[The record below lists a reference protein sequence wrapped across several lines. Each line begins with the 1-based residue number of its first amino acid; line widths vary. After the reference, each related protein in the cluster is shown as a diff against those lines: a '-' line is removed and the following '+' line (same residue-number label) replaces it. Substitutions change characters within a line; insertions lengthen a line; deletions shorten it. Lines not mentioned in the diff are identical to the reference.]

1 MMGFLEEWMV
11 VGDIVADEGH
21 ACRDIDACQPFQ
33 PVVAALTR
41 TSAMPLSR
49 LHNQNKLLPQLTLD
63 GLRGFEATARL
74 GSFTAAAD
82 ALCLTQSAVS
92 KQVRNMEEVLGR
104 PLLVR
109 KGRGVGLT
117 RDGQQ
122 LYACVKAVLLQL
134 SNTLDSIIQPGRTL
148 IAITAPP
155 SFSSL
160 YLAPRLASYRQEAPT
175 IDLRV
180 DASEEPLSM
189 ERDGFDLAIRL
200 TASDAAKQAWTHLLQ
215 ERLCLVASPE
225 LAAQC
230 TSPDELVHLPLLEFD
245 HKTAR
250 FNGMSWRHWFDR
262 LGLRMRRSQACH
274 RFSQYEH
281 LLRAAKDGMGLA
293 IGRRPLI
300 DTMLDR
306 GELLPV
312 LPELNLPGLSY
323 YLIMSEQAQAER
335 AMLGFVQWLM
345 TQVRQV
351 PTGLAV
357 TP

>member
-1 MMGFLEEWMV
+1 
-11 VGDIVADEGH
+11 
-21 ACRDIDACQPFQ
+21 
-33 PVVAALTR
+33 
-41 TSAMPLSR
+41 MPLSR
-49 LHNQNKLLPQLTLD
+49 LHNQNKLLSQLTLD

-92 KQVRNMEEVLGR
+92 KQVRSMEEVLGKS
-104 PLLVR
+104 LLVR
-109 KGRGVGLT
+109 KGRGVALT
-117 RDGQQ
+117 REGQQ
-122 LYACVKAVLLQL
+122 LYACAKSVLVLL
-134 SNTLDSIIQPGRTL
+134 SDTVDGITQPGRTL
-148 IAITAPP
+148 IAVSAPP

-160 YLAPRLASYRQEAPT
+160 YLAPRLKSYRLEAPLV
-175 IDLRV
+175 DLRV
-180 DASEEPLSM
+180 DASEAPVSL
-189 ERDGFDLAIRL
+189 ERDGLDLAIRL

-230 TSPDELVHLPLLEFD
+230 PTPEELVHLPLLEFD

-274 RFSQYEH
+274 RFTQYEH

-293 IGRRPLI
+293 IGRRPLV
-300 DTMLDR
+300 DTMLDK
-306 GELLPV
+306 GELHPV

-323 YLIMSEQAQAER
+323 YLIMSDQAQADR

-345 TQVRQV
+345 TQVRQQ
-351 PTGLAV
+351 PTGIAV
-357 TP
+357 MT